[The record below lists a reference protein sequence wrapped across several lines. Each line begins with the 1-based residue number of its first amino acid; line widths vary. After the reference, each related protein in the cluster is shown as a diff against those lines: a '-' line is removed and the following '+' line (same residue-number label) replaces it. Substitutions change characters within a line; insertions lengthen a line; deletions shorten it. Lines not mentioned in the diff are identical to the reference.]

1 LLLQLKESQEKKVE
15 ISVEADALASVL
27 DFMYTGSIELTA
39 ENVIDVLETAEYLQ
53 VSGKALLFQL
63 CQ

>member
-1 LLLQLKESQEKKVE
+1 VE